1 MAALVIKTKL
11 NIAIIFLIL
20 IFLTLVGILYQ
31 NQTSNDSNASNTT
44 TTTTTTTMTAG
55 AFHANCHDHDND
67 HEHVDILLDPYAPP
81 LIDNRINIETQG
93 CGSNRCE
100 YHQIGILTTPHKNG
114 NLILPLMGRQI
125 HRRRDKWQFYTM
137 SDSHNSVK
145 LPIRHKSRMCTSYD
159 GCDSIYTGDAVF
171 VEGYKESFTA
181 TIYETN
187 NIPYML

>member
-1 MAALVIKTKL
+1 MAALVIKTKI

-31 NQTSNDSNASNTT
+31 NQHSNDSNA
-44 TTTTTTTMTAG
+44 TTTTTTMTAG
-55 AFHANCHDHDND
+55 AGAICHDHDHN
-67 HEHVDILLDPYAPP
+67 HVDILLDPYAPP

-187 NIPYML
+187 NIPYIL